1 MNFFKTFKHDTWVK
15 PYVKQYKG
23 LLISV
28 LILGFLTVFSATA
41 LMFTAGYT
49 IDKAATHPYNILLIY
64 VPIILT
70 RGFGIGRP
78 VFKYIERLRSHNW
91 VLKITSD
98 LRTRL
103 YKTLESDASFFNERH
118 KTGDIMGLL
127 SEDINHLQDLYLRTV
142 FPTVIAYIVAIIG
155 SLALGVFN
163 PSFGFFVLLLCV
175 IEIVIVPLV
184 SVSIESARRERQK
197 ALKSDLYT
205 KLTDNVLGVDDW
217 VISGREKDF
226 KDLSAKTISELD
238 ASKNKSKAF
247 RRYRDFILQVLF
259 TGIVVV
265 FIIFTN
271 LKMTNGQEQANF
283 VAALVLAVLQ
293 LSDTFVPV
301 SQGFEEWPQY
311 RDSIERLNT
320 VKPVDQ
326 NLPEQVELAP
336 EDFNGIELNH
346 VNFEYASDSP
356 ILIKD
361 FSQKIT
367 KGEKLA
373 LLGPSGIG
381 KTTILQLILGD
392 LVPQSGEIKVNDLN
406 VQQIQEKRETIF
418 SVLNQNPFLFNT
430 TVMNNVRL
438 GNEDKSDAEVKQ
450 ALARVGLKDLIDS
463 LPDKYNTLVGENGSR
478 FSGGEQERIALA
490 RILLQD
496 APVVLLDE
504 PTVGL
509 DPITE
514 NDLLETFFDVLQD
527 KTIIWVTHH
536 LQGVKHVDHVVFVN
550 DEKIEMQ
557 GDPRD
562 LYKTNAHF
570 KELYEMDQGL
580 TSES

>member
-15 PYVKQYKG
+15 PYIKQYKG

-28 LILGFLTVFSATA
+28 LILGFFTVLCATG

-78 VFKYIERLRSHNW
+78 VIKYIERLRSHNW

-103 YKTLESDASFFNERH
+103 YKTLESDASFFNEHH
-118 KTGDIMGLL
+118 KAGDIMGLL

-142 FPTVIAYIVAIIG
+142 FPTVIAYIVALVASIAMG
-155 SLALGVFN
+155 FFN

-175 IEIVIVPLV
+175 VEIVIVPLV
-184 SVSIESARRERQK
+184 SVAIESARRERQK

-205 KLTDNVLGVDDW
+205 KLTDNILGVDDW
-217 VISGREKDF
+217 VISGREDDF
-226 KDLSAKTISELD
+226 KKLSASTIAELD
-238 ASKNKSKAF
+238 ASKDKSKAF
-247 RRYRDFILQVLF
+247 RRNRDFVLQFIFAVIM
-259 TGIVVV
+259 IVML
-265 FIIFTN
+265 IFTN
-271 LKMTNGQEQANF
+271 IHMTQNQEMANF
-283 VAALVLAVLQ
+283 TAAVFLAALQ

-311 RDSIERLNT
+311 RDSINRLNT
-320 VKPVDQ
+320 VQPVEP
-326 NLPEQVELAP
+326 NLPEQVELDP
-336 EDFNGIELNH
+336 KDFNGLDLEN
-346 VNFEYASDSP
+346 VSFEYSSDSP
-356 ILIKD
+356 ILIKN
-361 FSQKIT
+361 FTQKIT

-392 LVPQSGEIKVNDLN
+392 LIPQKGTITVNDLN
-406 VQQIQEKRETIF
+406 VQQIQDHREQIF

-430 TVMNNVRL
+430 SVMNNVRL
-438 GNEDKSDAEVKQ
+438 GNEDKSDSEVKE
-450 ALARVGLKDLIDS
+450 ALARVGLKDLLDS
-463 LPDKYNTLVGENGSR
+463 LPDKYNTSVGENGSR

-514 NDLLETFFDVLQD
+514 NALLETFFDVLKD

-536 LQGVKHVDHVVFVN
+536 LQGVNHVDQVVFVT
-550 DEKIEMQ
+550 DEGIEMQ
-557 GDPRD
+557 GAPDD
-562 LYKTNAHF
+562 LYRTNSHF
-570 KELYEMDQGL
+570 KELYEMDAGL
-580 TSES
+580 EAD

>member
-15 PYVKQYKG
+15 PYIKQYKG

-28 LILGFLTVFSATA
+28 LILGFFTVLCATG

-78 VFKYIERLRSHNW
+78 VIKYIERLRSHNW

-103 YKTLESDASFFNERH
+103 YKTLESDASFFNEHH
-118 KTGDIMGLL
+118 KAGDIMGLL

-142 FPTVIAYIVAIIG
+142 FPTVIAYIVALVASIAMG
-155 SLALGVFN
+155 FFN

-175 IEIVIVPLV
+175 VEIVIVPLV
-184 SVSIESARRERQK
+184 SVAIESARRERQK

-205 KLTDNVLGVDDW
+205 KLTDNILGVDDW
-217 VISGREKDF
+217 VISGREDDF
-226 KDLSAKTISELD
+226 KKLSASTIAELD
-238 ASKNKSKAF
+238 ASKDKSKAF
-247 RRYRDFILQVLF
+247 RRNRDFVLQFIFAVIM
-259 TGIVVV
+259 IVML
-265 FIIFTN
+265 IFTN
-271 LKMTNGQEQANF
+271 IHMTQNQEMANF
-283 VAALVLAVLQ
+283 TAAVVLAALQ

-311 RDSIERLNT
+311 RDSINRLNT
-320 VKPVDQ
+320 VQPVEP
-326 NLPEQVELAP
+326 NLPEQVELDP
-336 EDFNGIELNH
+336 KDFNGLDLEN
-346 VNFEYASDSP
+346 VSFQYSSDSP
-356 ILIKD
+356 ILIKN
-361 FSQKIT
+361 FTQKIT

-392 LVPQSGEIKVNDLN
+392 LIPQKGTITVNDLN
-406 VQQIQEKRETIF
+406 VQQIQDHREQIF

-430 TVMNNVRL
+430 SVMNNVRL
-438 GNEDKSDAEVKQ
+438 GNEDKSDSEVKE
-450 ALARVGLKDLIDS
+450 ALARVGLKDLLDS
-463 LPDKYNTLVGENGSR
+463 LPDKYNTSVGENGSR

-514 NDLLETFFDVLQD
+514 NALLETFFDVLKD

-536 LQGVKHVDHVVFVN
+536 LQGVNHVDQVVFVT
-550 DEKIEMQ
+550 DEGIEMQ
-557 GDPRD
+557 GAPDD
-562 LYKTNAHF
+562 LYRTNSHF
-570 KELYEMDQGL
+570 KELYEMDAGL
-580 TSES
+580 EAD

>member
-23 LLISV
+23 LLVLV

-49 IDKAATHPYNILLIY
+49 IDKAATHPFNILLIY
-64 VPIILT
+64 VPIVLT

-78 VFKYIERLRSHNW
+78 VFKYAERLRSHNW

-103 YKTLESDASFFNERH
+103 YKTLETDASFFTERH

-142 FPTVIAYIVAIIG
+142 FPTVIAYIVALVASI
-155 SLALGVFN
+155 AMGVFN
-163 PSFGFFVLLLCV
+163 PSFGFFVLLLCFV
-175 IEIVIVPLV
+175 EIVLVPLI
-184 SVSIESARRERQK
+184 SVSIESARREHQK

-205 KLTDNVLGVDDW
+205 KLTDNILGVDDW
-217 VISGREKDF
+217 VISGRQDDF
-226 KDLSAKTISELD
+226 KKLSARTIQELD

-247 RRYRDFILQVLF
+247 RRYRDFVLQLIF
-259 TGIVVV
+259 ALIMIVML
-265 FIIFTN
+265 IFTN
-271 LKMTNGQEQANF
+271 IHMTANQEMANYT
-283 VAALVLAVLQ
+283 AAVVLAALQ

-311 RDSIERLNT
+311 RDSIKRLNT
-320 VKPVDQ
+320 VQPVDQ

-336 EDFNGIELNH
+336 SDFQQLELTN
-346 VNFEYASDSP
+346 VNFEYATDSP

-361 FSQKIT
+361 FSQTIKR
-367 KGEKLA
+367 GEKIA

-392 LVPQSGEIKVNDLN
+392 LVPQQGSIKVNDLD

-430 TVMNNVRL
+430 SVINNVRL
-438 GNEDKSDAEVKQ
+438 GNENKSDEEVKK
-450 ALARVGLKDLIDS
+450 ALERVGLKDLLES
-463 LPDKYNTLVGENGSR
+463 LPEKYNTSVGENGSR

-514 NDLLETFFDVLQD
+514 NDLLETFFDVLKD

-536 LQGVKHVDHVVFVN
+536 LQGVNHVDHVVFVN
-550 DEKIEMQ
+550 DQGIEMQ
-557 GDPRD
+557 GDPAE
-562 LYKTNAHF
+562 LYQNNKHF
-570 KELYEMDQGL
+570 KELYEMDAGL
-580 TSES
+580 E

>member
-15 PYVKQYKG
+15 PYIKQYKG
-23 LLISV
+23 LLVLV
-28 LILGFLTVFSATA
+28 LILGFLTVFTATA

-64 VPIILT
+64 VPIVLT
-70 RGFGIGRP
+70 RAFGIGRP
-78 VFKYIERLRSHNW
+78 VFKYMERLRSHNW

-103 YKTLESDASFFNERH
+103 YKTLETDASFFSERH

-142 FPTVIAYIVAIIG
+142 FPTVIAYIVALVASI
-155 SLALGVFN
+155 AMGVFN
-163 PSFGFFVLLLCV
+163 PSFGFFVLLLCFV
-175 IEIVIVPLV
+175 EIVLVPLI

-205 KLTDNVLGVDDW
+205 KLTDNILGVDDW
-217 VISGREKDF
+217 VISGRQKDF
-226 KDLSAKTISELD
+226 KKLSAGTIQELD
-238 ASKNKSKAF
+238 ASKDKSKAF
-247 RRYRDFILQVLF
+247 RRYRDFVLQLLF
-259 TGIVVV
+259 AMIMIVML
-265 FIIFTN
+265 IFTN
-271 LKMTNGQEQANF
+271 LHMTGNQEMANYT
-283 VAALVLAVLQ
+283 AAVVLAALQ

-311 RDSIERLNT
+311 RDSIRRLNT
-320 VKPVDQ
+320 IQPVDQ
-326 NLPEQVELAP
+326 HLPEKVELDP
-336 EDFNGIELNH
+336 NDFQQLELKN
-346 VNFEYASDSP
+346 VNFEYATDSP

-361 FSQKIT
+361 FSQTIKR
-367 KGEKLA
+367 GEKIA

-392 LVPQSGEIKVNDLN
+392 LVPQEGSIKVNDLD

-430 TVMNNVRL
+430 SVINNVRL
-438 GNEDKSDAEVKQ
+438 GNENKSDAEVKK
-450 ALARVGLKDLIDS
+450 ALERVGLKDLLES
-463 LPDKYNTLVGENGSR
+463 LPEKYNTSVGENGSR

-514 NDLLETFFDVLQD
+514 NDLLETFFNVLKD

-536 LQGVKHVDHVVFVN
+536 LQGVNHVDHVVFVN
-550 DEKIEMQ
+550 DQGIEMQ
-557 GDPRD
+557 GDPTE
-562 LYKTNAHF
+562 LYKNNQHF
-570 KELYEMDQGL
+570 KELYEMDAGL
-580 TSES
+580 E